1 MPFDIS
7 ELDADAALLVR
18 AKGFLQKG
26 WCRNAQG
33 RRADGC
39 YVDPESDE
47 AVSWCAYGA
56 LVRAGMKNDSLP
68 KDAPALRHLMTA
80 IRCEDVGPGVWNN
93 SQKSVEP
100 ILKKFDEAIAIA
112 VNSHTMDYQRAR

>member
-33 RRADGC
+33 RRADGR
-39 YVDPESDE
+39 YVDPESSE

-56 LVRAGMKNDSLP
+56 LVRAGMKNGAYP
-68 KDAPALRHLMTA
+68 KDAAALRHLMTA
-80 IRCEDVGPGVWNN
+80 IGYEDVGPGVWNN

-100 ILKKFDEAIAIA
+100 ILKKFDEAISIA
-112 VNSHTMDYQRAR
+112 VNAHTMDYEN